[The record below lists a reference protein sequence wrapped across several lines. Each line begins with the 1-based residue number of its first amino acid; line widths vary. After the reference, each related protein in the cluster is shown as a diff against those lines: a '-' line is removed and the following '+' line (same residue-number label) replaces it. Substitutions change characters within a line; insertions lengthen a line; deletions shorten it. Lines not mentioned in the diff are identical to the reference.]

1 MNGLNV
7 IVDGDSL
14 MAFQWGSTSTLYPRR
29 LADWM
34 EEIRSL
40 SSMTQFS
47 FSHVYRESNILAD
60 VLAKD
65 GASCTSL
72 VFDV

>member
-1 MNGLNV
+1 
-7 IVDGDSL
+7 
-14 MAFQWGSTSTLYPRR
+14 
-29 LADWM
+29 M

-65 GASCTSL
+65 GASRTSL